1 MESQTQLTLFLTVGV
16 VDVSG
21 AWVCLCVVSDLNA
34 VAAETLP
41 RVNATVTVI
50 HSASVSP
57 G

>member
-1 MESQTQLTLFLTVGV
+1 MESQTQLTLSIPVIVF
-16 VDVSG
+16 DVSR

-34 VAAETLP
+34 FVTETLP
-41 RVNATVTVI
+41 CVNATVTVI